1 MGSLLGLGLVHGN
14 NPFEL
19 SYSAILDV
27 YTQCSVL
34 EQVHV
39 HESHVHVLWYRAVSR
54 DVTRTNYD
62 VAQNSGHFGA
72 HRKCMGEN

>member
-39 HESHVHVLWYRAVSR
+39 HESHVHVLWY
-54 DVTRTNYD
+54 
-62 VAQNSGHFGA
+62 
-72 HRKCMGEN
+72 